1 MRVDPASPAGG
12 GGGVASFGM
21 RRQWTGL
28 SSVQPS
34 AWQTSCAVTRPLS
47 AMVSTT
53 CPSRQNPRTRTPAA
67 RGRVVVLEA
76 MRVTL
81 RRATIVT
88 STKRE
93 KATVMASVL
102 APIGDVQNI
111 ADRLKAVTVAH
122 RDAQE
127 VAERTAARWRQTIM
141 EALDAGM
148 TQLAV
153 AQLAGVSRSRIHAVI
168 YTEERRRA

>member
-1 MRVDPASPAGG
+1 
-12 GGGVASFGM
+12 
-21 RRQWTGL
+21 
-28 SSVQPS
+28 
-34 AWQTSCAVTRPLS
+34 
-47 AMVSTT
+47 
-53 CPSRQNPRTRTPAA
+53 
-67 RGRVVVLEA
+67 
-76 MRVTL
+76 
-81 RRATIVT
+81 
-88 STKRE
+88 
-93 KATVMASVL
+93 MASVL